1 MVPNDECDTS
11 SDDEFTQEILRAIE
25 EVCCSDDSDEKAP
38 DVDLSSDINTA
49 IQQPPEDQL
58 FFVKRNT
65 SKSFKVCRYKGS
77 RLPRWKD
84 LKLKSSV
91 ELQGVKLRPGDFITV
106 VVLGQNDAVAEIA
119 EIRAI
124 GDGRHLFR
132 VFWVLERDTVLPEL
146 DEADRAKFPA
156 EFAYVKAAY
165 THVITWIA
173 TRGVLDNCTKAKILP
188 DRVLCYWSDKTVSL
202 EPRTMPHVRW
212 TQCRNTTGKTDDGRP
227 CEPQQC
233 GLGTAS
239 SDEFKATLPHQ

>member
-65 SKSFKVCRYKGS
+65 SKSFK
-77 RLPRWKD
+77 
-84 LKLKSSV
+84 
-91 ELQGVKLRPGDFITV
+91 
-106 VVLGQNDAVAEIA
+106 NDAVAEIA

-165 THVITWIA
+165 THVIT
-173 TRGVLDNCTKAKILP
+173 K
-188 DRVLCYWSDKTVSL
+188 KTWL
-202 EPRTMPHVRW
+202 
-212 TQCRNTTGKTDDGRP
+212 
-227 CEPQQC
+227 
-233 GLGTAS
+233 
-239 SDEFKATLPHQ
+239 